1 MHETS
6 YFQPDGRIRCKW
18 SIIEPW
24 DRINIVTFSHH
35 PSLIR
40 RIGNTHSEQYCN
52 LSVRNTGLYKCQH
65 KEDGLVAEGLYTTGS
80 ARILPTTP
88 PASGQC
94 SGQWSNNNTTDIT
107 ITCAG
112 PGLHLLE
119 ARQVGGVQSRH
130 SPPALE
136 TMARDLSQPAL

>member
-1 MHETS
+1 MHGTS

-40 RIGNTHSEQYCN
+40 RLETHTPSNIAIYP
-52 LSVRNTGLYKCQH
+52 SVTLDSTSVNN

-88 PASGQC
+88 PAASAVA
-94 SGQWSNNNTTDIT
+94 SEVTTIQR
-107 ITCAG
+107 I
-112 PGLHLLE
+112 
-119 ARQVGGVQSRH
+119 
-130 SPPALE
+130 
-136 TMARDLSQPAL
+136 